1 MALERSTTVIRLI
14 VLVICSQTCSGARD
28 FEGTPI
34 PEDAPSA
41 AGDNGRMEAVIE
53 QLKGQIH
60 ELQQQLDMRTNA
72 THEDPYKLKPIDVK
86 DIEKPEKYDN
96 NVSKFVT

>member
-1 MALERSTTVIRLI
+1 MAAEYVDEDTP
-14 VLVICSQTCSGARD
+14 D

-41 AGDNGRMEAVIE
+41 VGDYGQREAVIE
-53 QLKGQIH
+53 QLEGQIQ

-72 THEDPYKLKPIDVK
+72 THDDPYKLKPIDVK
-86 DIEKPEKYDN
+86 DIEKPDKYDN
-96 NVSKFVT
+96 NVSKFVTWHDRFRDLWENRRPD